1 MQDSI
6 TPKLRPCK
14 DDFIPCSL
22 DELKEIEELLE
33 ADLPEDY
40 KDFVLHYGW
49 SFYSPSAVV
58 KTIEL
63 PPEGYT
69 IPSEDYVETGTFL
82 GGLDL
87 DDGQSLLINLKTL
100 PLYEVFPKQML
111 VIADDIGSN
120 QFLLGLGG
128 EHKNKIYFWFWD
140 GFIEPDYYE
149 SEGLPVPDNWQFD
162 NMCLIA
168 NSFSDMLSRVI
179 PNPAIDLASE

>member
-1 MQDSI
+1 MQDAN

-33 ADLPEDY
+33 AELPDDY

-58 KTIEL
+58 KTIEM
-63 PPEGYT
+63 PPEGYAKLNQ
-69 IPSEDYVETGTFL
+69 DFVDTGTFW
-82 GGLDL
+82 GGKLDRE
-87 DDGQSLLINLKTL
+87 SLLINLKTL
-100 PLYEVFPKQML
+100 PFYEVLPAKML
-111 VIADDIGSN
+111 AISDDIGSN
-120 QFLLGLGG
+120 LFLLGLGG
-128 EHKNKIYFWFWD
+128 EHRNKIYFWFWEVYT
-140 GFIEPDYYE
+140 EPSYYE

-168 NSFSDMLSRVI
+168 NSFTDMLSCVI
-179 PNPAIDLASE
+179 LDPNIE

>member
-1 MQDSI
+1 MQDAN

-33 ADLPEDY
+33 AELPDDY

-58 KTIEL
+58 KTIEM
-63 PPEGYT
+63 PPEGYAKLNQ
-69 IPSEDYVETGTFL
+69 DFVDTGTFW
-82 GGLDL
+82 GGKLDRE
-87 DDGQSLLINLKTL
+87 SLLINLKTL
-100 PLYEVFPKQML
+100 PFYEVLPAKML
-111 VIADDIGSN
+111 AISDDIGSN
-120 QFLLGLGG
+120 LFLLGLGG
-128 EHKNKIYFWFWD
+128 EHRNKIYFWFWE
-140 GFIEPDYYE
+140 GYTEPSYYE

-168 NSFSDMLSRVI
+168 NSFTDMLSCVI
-179 PNPAIDLASE
+179 LDPNIE